1 LLTLA
6 AALGTADEAAASDR
20 RREEATVQLT
30 LQRICTWCG
39 IGFLVALFVMFML
52 IAGLIPPLSPT
63 SDAEQITQHLIE
75 NKLRIRWGVALML
88 VTSALVIPFNA
99 ALTLRIRRAE
109 SGRWGILSMT
119 QILASAALY
128 PAGFYVPFMVLA
140 AAVFRPEHRSPELNL
155 ALDDLFWLM
164 LIGLVGSLVLQ
175 ALVLAVASFA
185 DKADPPIFPRWF
197 GYFNIWY
204 AALAAPASLVVVFND
219 GPLAWNGV
227 FAFWVPFVAFAAW
240 YVTLVVLMLRAIG
253 AEASEQTPAITH
265 R

>member
-1 LLTLA
+1 M
-6 AALGTADEAAASDR
+6 
-20 RREEATVQLT
+20 QLT

-52 IAGLIPPLSPT
+52 VAGLIPPLSPT
-63 SDAEQITQHLIE
+63 SDAEHITQHLVDH
-75 NKLRIRWGVALML
+75 KLRIRWGVALML

-109 SGRWGILSMT
+109 GGRWGILSLT
-119 QILASAALY
+119 QILAAAALY
-128 PAGFYVPFMVLA
+128 PAGFYCPLMVLA
-140 AAVFRPEHRSPELNL
+140 AAVFRPEQRSPELNL

-175 ALVLAVASFA
+175 AAAIAAASFT
-185 DKADPPIFPRWF
+185 DTADPPTFPRWF

-204 AALAAPASLVVVFND
+204 AVLAAPAALVVVFND

-227 FAFWVPFVAFAAW
+227 FAFWVPLVAFAAW
-240 YVTLVVLMLRAIG
+240 YITLVVLMLRAIG
-253 AEASEQTPAITH
+253 AEASEQTPAVPH
-265 R
+265 G